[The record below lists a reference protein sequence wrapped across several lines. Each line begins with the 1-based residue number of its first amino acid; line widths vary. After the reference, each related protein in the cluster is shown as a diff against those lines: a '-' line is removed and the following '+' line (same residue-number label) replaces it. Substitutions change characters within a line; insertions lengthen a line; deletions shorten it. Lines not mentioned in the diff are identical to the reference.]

1 MMKIYDMV
9 VQALLGAILLVVQ
22 VALAPLPNIE
32 LVSILI
38 LVYTLTFGLKA
49 LASIYVFVIIEGLIY
64 GFGIWWIHYL
74 YIWTIL
80 WAAVMLLKPM
90 GSWIFWTLLLGIYG
104 FCFGALCAI
113 PYLFVG
119 GPGAAL
125 AYWISGIPYDIFHCL
140 GNVVAG
146 AVLFKPLM
154 FCMGKLNQIQRKSRT
169 F

>member
-1 MMKIYDMV
+1 MKIYDMV

-32 LVSILI
+32 LVSILV
-38 LVYTLTFGLKA
+38 LVYSLTFGVKA
-49 LASIYVFVIIEGLIY
+49 LSAIYVFVIIEGLIY

-80 WAAVMLLKPM
+80 WAAVMLFKPF
-90 GSWIFWTLLLGIYG
+90 GSWLFWTLLLGIYG
-104 FCFGALCAI
+104 FSFGALCAI
-113 PYLFVG
+113 SYLFMG

-125 AYWISGIPYDIFHCL
+125 SYWISGIPYDILHCL
-140 GNVVAG
+140 GNVVSG
-146 AVLFKPLM
+146 LVLYKPLM
-154 FCMGKLNQIQRKSRT
+154 FCMGKLTQIQRKSRT